1 MRLAAAVGVAALLL
15 VPAAGARDALI
26 RPGKGIGEVDLGMT
40 LAQVKRAM
48 GHHNTGW
55 SERRSLGLR
64 YLELTWGGGPED
76 YFAVGL
82 LGRLG
87 ALRVATIW
95 TTRRSERTPDGF
107 GPGSSRARV
116 LRVSRG
122 LRCQTVWRRDG
133 SGHIVARARARSAWR
148 AGDGLRRG
156 AEPLPHARHDED
168 DRVRDR
174 APAGHGPSSPLRASA
189 VPLIVLAPAAALPL
203 GSSA

>member
-76 YFAVGL
+76 YFAVGP

-133 SGHIVARARARSAWR
+133 SGHIVA
-148 AGDGLRRG
+148 
-156 AEPLPHARHDED
+156 
-168 DRVRDR
+168 
-174 APAGHGPSSPLRASA
+174 PSSCSVGVAGRRR
-189 VPLIVLAPAAALPL
+189 
-203 GSSA
+203 SSSRG